1 MSVMYTSFYCNKI
14 ISQIKSNEIK
24 TYEEVLAACSRF
36 GGTFWRQGLADMCWD
51 LKRVNF
57 DYARSRM
64 LVREYDYRFTNVDL
78 WKNFSDEEKPKIAEL
93 MQDFESKTNL
103 LCGIQYQFNLGKDL
117 DLADYDFISPYI
129 YFLPAV
135 DKGECCLEMINLIGD
150 KIFFSTDKTS
160 PDYGKKVRE
169 WKFGGKYSLNKFICA
184 INDKRLIFNLDNEI
198 LVKSDYEYY
207 KEADQACR
215 SDWNGFMYK
224 DLKIL

>member
-14 ISQIKSNEIK
+14 ISQIKDGTLK
-24 TYEEVLAACSRF
+24 TYDQVLAACSRF
-36 GGTFWRQGLADMCWD
+36 DGNFWRQGLSDMCWD

-57 DYARSRM
+57 DYAKSRA
-64 LVREYDYRFTNVDL
+64 LVRKYDYRFKNVNL
-78 WKNFSDEEKPKIAEL
+78 WANFSTDEKTKLAEL
-93 MQDFESKTNL
+93 MQDFERKTNL
-103 LCGIQYQFNLGKDL
+103 LCGIQYSFSLGKEL

-129 YFLPAV
+129 YFLPTV
-135 DKGECCLEMINLIGD
+135 EEGECCLEMINLIGD

-198 LVKSDYEYY
+198 LVKSDYGNYY
-207 KEADQACR
+207 K
-215 SDWNGFMYK
+215 N
-224 DLKIL
+224 